1 MTVVYFTDD
10 SEYLAHYGIKGMKWG
25 VRRYRN
31 EDGSLT
37 SLGKKREEYLA
48 VKKEGKT
55 GYREP
60 IGGGAYAVWPNKRA
74 FTKAVNAKTKKRVAE
89 SKTWQD
95 KLAVRNAAKQY
106 KRQVDMS
113 NMAVRS
119 AYREQAKRVKDSM
132 KAEVKNVPVR
142 QITKGRHRTEQI
154 ITRVAAAGM
163 LGAVAVGTY
172 LIEEKLG

>member
-10 SEYLAHYGIKGMKWG
+10 SEYLEHYGVKGMKWG

-48 VKKEGKT
+48 IKKQGKS

-106 KRQVDMS
+106 KRQVDMQD
-113 NMAVRS
+113 MIIKS

-142 QITKGRHRTEQI
+142 QITKGRHRTERI
-154 ITRVAAAGM
+154 IARAAVVGMVGAAA
-163 LGAVAVGTY
+163 VGSY
-172 LIEEKLG
+172 LLEEKFG